1 MLLKL
6 KFQSRTTAVCISFA
20 FNTFHLLIHE
30 AINIRTQTT
39 VEKIASLESLID
51 GLENDQGEDPEKN
64 AGYHNES
71 APIKPLE

>member
-1 MLLKL
+1 MKRL
-6 KFQSRTTAVCISFA
+6 
-20 FNTFHLLIHE
+20 TFE
-30 AINIRTQTT
+30 YRSQWRRFG
-39 VEKIASLESLID
+39 SLASLID